1 MDGFSVFAIIYV
13 LEFFKGFHGPSSYKR
28 YVIDKS
34 LPYGY
39 MLCCSAGEFFS
50 RFAIQIL
57 THGDAIFVLIV
68 SPTSVS
74 NFCQESQIILF
85 ENVH

>member
-1 MDGFSVFAIIYV
+1 
-13 LEFFKGFHGPSSYKR
+13 
-28 YVIDKS
+28 
-34 LPYGY
+34 

-68 SPTSVS
+68 FPTSVS

-85 ENVH
+85 ENVIDDFMISLVGVWDDKGELNISLNVDSPSFYGW